1 MYVEMS
7 AVTQINTIPASL
19 ALSFAFRSSRK
30 SLVLRP
36 GFGLCIW
43 VLLDDG
49 LIEIFTICFI
59 SGVFVGFPILIPL
72 RSRRGKCIIETYR
85 MIYIH
90 TYDASKCGY
99 WYGHLY

>member
-1 MYVEMS
+1 
-7 AVTQINTIPASL
+7 
-19 ALSFAFRSSRK
+19 
-30 SLVLRP
+30 
-36 GFGLCIW
+36 
-43 VLLDDG
+43 
-49 LIEIFTICFI
+49 
-59 SGVFVGFPILIPL
+59 VGFPILIPL